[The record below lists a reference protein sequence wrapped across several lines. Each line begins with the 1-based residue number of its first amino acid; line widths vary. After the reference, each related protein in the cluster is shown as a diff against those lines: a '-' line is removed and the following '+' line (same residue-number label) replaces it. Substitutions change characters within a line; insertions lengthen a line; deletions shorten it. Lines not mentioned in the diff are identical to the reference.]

1 MAKFYLIVL
10 VLFVAHV
17 SCYAQIDTEF
27 WFAPPEMTSGHGDA
41 PLYLRISTQDQPA
54 TVKVTQPARGSLE
67 IVSVTLDANS
77 TQTINLTNL
86 ASNIETIYWNTVM
99 DTGLKVS
106 ASAPITAYYEQ
117 GSTFNAEIFVLKGKN
132 ALGNHFII
140 PWQTIYDNSLVYSP
154 TPYASFDVVATDN
167 NTVVTV
173 YPTLP
178 IEGHEGDSVIRVKL
192 NRGETYSFKK
202 PSSLAVSNLVG
213 TVVKSTKPIAI
224 TVKDDSVV
232 KNGCHDALGDQLV
245 PVKVA
250 GKEYIVPKG
259 FLNDPEYLFIMAT
272 EDNTDVFVSGINV
285 PVRNLNTGQF
295 YTMAITLPSVYINAS
310 KPVFVLHVTGFG
322 CEVGMAVLP
331 PITCTGSKKI
341 SFTRSTD
348 EFFGMNILT
357 RKEAITSFKLMRA
370 GLTTNIPLSAFTP
383 VIGTNDKWY
392 TAQLS
397 YSSTEVPVN
406 QATTI
411 ANDLYSFQVG
421 IINGNATTTCRYGYF
436 SSYSTLF
443 IGDDLAL
450 CEGNSAT
457 IDAGFG
463 KETYLWS
470 TGATTQSIDVTDPG
484 DYWVRI
490 TREDCTLYDTL
501 HVDVRT
507 GHVDLGPDVE
517 ICPELGSNIDGGQN
531 FSWLWSDGSTNQYLR
546 TKVIGKHWVNIV
558 DDYGCEASDT
568 IMVNEYDGI
577 VDALVDIKL
586 EYVSVDTAD
595 QENINVAWT
604 VIHPEKIPDNTVSVY
619 KRISGDAQWDF
630 ASAIDDGIRFY
641 ANPGNATFDNS
652 YEFYVV
658 LADHCLKEQRYSL
671 IHNSILLSGL
681 PDSVNDIINLKW
693 NAYLEW
699 PEGVENYEVW
709 RKLDQ
714 DTVYRFVSLVSGTE
728 SNFASRIGADGFI
741 HKYLIRAMEKGGV
754 NDSWSNAVVM
764 EFTHPITVPNVFTP
778 NGDGFNQ
785 YFFIPKIE
793 LYEDAELSVVD
804 RWGKSV
810 YRSNGYKNDWDGG
823 DLSSGVYYYVLD
835 LKKRNTVIKGIV
847 NIVK

>member
-1 MAKFYLIVL
+1 MAKFYRMVL
-10 VLFVAHV
+10 VLLMAHV
-17 SCYAQIDTEF
+17 SCFAQIDTEF
-27 WFAPPEMTSGHGDA
+27 WFAPPEMTSGHGDS
-41 PLYLRISTQDQPA
+41 PLYLRISTQDKPA
-54 TVKVTQPARGSLE
+54 TITVTQPARGNLE
-67 IVSVTLDANS
+67 IITVTLDANV
-77 TQTINLTNL
+77 TRTINLTNL
-86 ASNIETIYWNTVM
+86 TSNIETIYPDVVM
-99 DTGLKVS
+99 DTGLRIT

-140 PWQTIYDNSLVYSP
+140 PWQTIYDNSPIYSP
-154 TPYASFDVVATDN
+154 APYASFDVVATEN

-178 IEGHEGDSVIRVKL
+178 IQGHEGDSVIRVKL
-192 NRGETYSFKK
+192 NKGETYSFKK
-202 PSSLAVSNLVG
+202 PSSLAAANLVG

-232 KNGCHDALGDQLV
+232 KNTCHDALGDQLV

-259 FLNDPEYLFIMAT
+259 FLNAPEYLFIMAT

-295 YTMAITLPSVYINAS
+295 YSMTITLPSIYIRAN

-348 EFFGMNILT
+348 EFFGMNILA
-357 RKEAITSFKLMRA
+357 RKEAISSFKLIRD
-370 GLTTNIPLSAFTP
+370 GLVTNISPGAFTQ
-383 VIGTNDKWY
+383 VIGTDDKWY
-392 TAQLS
+392 SAQLS
-397 YSSTEVPVN
+397 YNSTEVPVN

-443 IGDDLAL
+443 IGDDFAL
-450 CEGNSAT
+450 CDGNTAT
-457 IDAGFG
+457 IDAGPG

-470 TGATTQSIDVTDPG
+470 TGATTQSIDVADPG

-501 HVDVRT
+501 HVDVRM
-507 GHVDLGPDVE
+507 GHEDLGPDVE
-517 ICPELGSNIDGGQN
+517 ICPNAASNIDGGQN
-531 FSWLWSDGSTNQYLR
+531 FSWLWSDGSTGQYLR
-546 TKVIGKHWVNIV
+546 TNVIGKYWVNVV

-568 IMVNEYDGI
+568 IMVNAYDGV
-577 VDALVDIKL
+577 VDALVDVRL
-586 EYVSVDTAD
+586 DNVSVDTAK
-595 QENINVAWT
+595 QENIEVTWT
-604 VIHPEKIPDNTVSVY
+604 VVHPEKIPDNTVSVY
-619 KRISGDAQWDF
+619 KRPAGDSQWQL
-630 ASAIDDGIRFY
+630 ASAIDDGILFY
-641 ANPGNATFDNS
+641 ANPGNATADNS
-652 YEFYVV
+652 YEFYVA
-658 LADHCLKEQRYSL
+658 LADHCLTEQRQSL

-681 PDSVNDIINLKW
+681 PDSVNDVISLKW
-693 NAYLEW
+693 NAYIEW
-699 PEGVENYEVW
+699 PKGVEKYEVW

-714 DTVYRFVSLVSGTE
+714 DTIYSFVAYVAGTE
-728 SNFASRIGADGFI
+728 TNFSSQIGADGFV
-741 HKYLIRAMEKGGV
+741 HNYLVRAIEKEGS
-754 NDSWSNAVVM
+754 NKSWSNKVAM

-810 YRSNGYKNDWDGG
+810 YRSNGYKNDWDGD